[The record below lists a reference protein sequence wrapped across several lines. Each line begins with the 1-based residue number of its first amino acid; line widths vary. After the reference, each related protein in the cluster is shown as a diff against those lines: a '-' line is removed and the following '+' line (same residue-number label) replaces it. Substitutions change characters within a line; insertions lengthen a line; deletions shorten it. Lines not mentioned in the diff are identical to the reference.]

1 MQDKIGRMS
10 IIRLQHIGMAVA
22 DYERARRQFEHVGL
36 PMRDFRNDQGKGLQ
50 HDGRILLGNECW
62 LHVVHNWN
70 PESRVNQ
77 FLARH
82 GQKLEHLALETDD
95 IEADVSRL
103 RDLGVPI
110 FEDKI
115 FDANDGYE
123 AFVYPSHAIGFT
135 VELIQP
141 HEYSWGYPED
151 AADVPVERLDW
162 IAATVDDVGTASRR
176 FEKLFGTGA
185 REARI
190 RFGNRCSLHLKR
202 DPAGDTGLDAMCLS
216 MRENGERLS
225 TVTDLGFRLV
235 AGSR

>member
-1 MQDKIGRMS
+1 MIDHSIVLLAFMFLVVAFARYLESRLVFVQKIS
-10 IIRLQHIGMAVA
+10 SAV
-22 DYERARRQFEHVGL
+22 VCT
-36 PMRDFRNDQGKGLQ
+36 
-50 HDGRILLGNECW
+50 LLGI
-62 LHVVHNWN
+62 
-70 PESRVNQ
+70 
-77 FLARH
+77 FLAN
-82 GQKLEHLALETDD
+82 
-95 IEADVSRL
+95 V
-103 RDLGVPI
+103 GVP
-110 FEDKI
+110 
-115 FDANDGYE
+115 
-123 AFVYPSHAIGFT
+123 HAIGFT

-141 HEYSWGYPED
+141 HAYSWGYPED